1 MNAVRF
7 ISGKIRFKG
16 YLTLICVA
24 VSYLV
29 MIIAVAVSSG
39 FRTEIRKSLGEIY
52 GDVRITPMEEDLAT
66 GVVSVPRHPAFLEEL
81 QQLYCVESVNPCVS
95 RAGIVKQGDLV
106 HGVLFKGA
114 EDISFPDSIAFPLA
128 IPSRLSQMLE
138 ISQGDQLTAYFVG
151 EKTVVRK
158 FTVCRIYDAVL
169 SSDNQL
175 VCMTSLPVMQRV
187 NSWDSEQVSAFEL
200 RLKKEFRNSD
210 DDSLCGMD
218 IASTVYTFS
227 SEDEPTFISR
237 TLAQSYPTI
246 FSWFSFLDLN
256 VLVLLVL
263 MTIVAGFNVISGLL
277 ILLFENISTIGLL
290 KSMGMQDRGIAAVF
304 MRSAGLLTLRGMAIG
319 NALALA
325 FCLLQDSTHLLK
337 LNPANY
343 FLSFVPVHIDWSG
356 ILIADAI
363 SLIVIL
369 LLMLIPSLF
378 IAKVD
383 PASTIRVD

>member
-52 GDVRITPMEEDLAT
+52 GDVRITPMEENLAT

-81 QQLYCVESVNPCVS
+81 QQLYCVASVNPCVS
-95 RAGIVKQGDLV
+95 RAGIVRQGDLV

-114 EDISFPDSIAFPLA
+114 EDIAMPDSIAFPLA

-200 RLKKEFRNSD
+200 RLKKEFRNAD

-237 TLAQSYPTI
+237 TLSQSYPTI

-290 KSMGMQDRGIAAVF
+290 KAMGMTDKGIAAVF

>member
-95 RAGIVKQGDLV
+95 RAGIVRQGDLV

-114 EDISFPDSIAFPLA
+114 EDIAMPDSIAFPLA

-290 KSMGMQDRGIAAVF
+290 KAMGMTDKGIAAVF

>member
-106 HGVLFKGA
+106 DGVLFKGA

-175 VCMTSLPVMQRV
+175 VCMPSLPVMQRV

-237 TLAQSYPTI
+237 TLSQSYPTI

-290 KSMGMQDRGIAAVF
+290 KAMGMTDKGIAAVF

>member
-66 GVVSVPRHPAFLEEL
+66 GVVAVPRHPAFLEEL

-114 EDISFPDSIAFPLA
+114 EDIAMPDSIAFPLA

-138 ISQGDQLTAYFVG
+138 ITQGDQLTAYFVG

-290 KSMGMQDRGIAAVF
+290 KAMGMTDKGIAAVF

>member
-52 GDVRITPMEEDLAT
+52 GDVRIIPMEEDLAT

-114 EDISFPDSIAFPLA
+114 EDISLPDSIAFPLA

-227 SEDEPTFISR
+227 SEDEPTLISR

-290 KSMGMQDRGIAAVF
+290 KAMGMTDKGIAAVF

>member
-158 FTVCRIYDAVL
+158 FTVCMIYDAVL

-237 TLAQSYPTI
+237 TLSQSYPTI

-263 MTIVAGFNVISGLL
+263 MTIVAGFNVVSGLL

-290 KSMGMQDRGIAAVF
+290 KAMGMTDKGIAAVF

>member
-66 GVVSVPRHPAFLEEL
+66 GVVSVPRHPTFLEEL
-81 QQLYCVESVNPCVS
+81 QQLYCVESVNPCVN
-95 RAGIVKQGDLV
+95 RAGIVRQGNLV

-114 EDISFPDSIAFPLA
+114 EDISLPDSIAFPLA

-138 ISQGDQLTAYFVG
+138 ISQGDQLSAYFVG

>member
-81 QQLYCVESVNPCVS
+81 QQLYCVESVNPCVN
-95 RAGIVKQGDLV
+95 RAGIVRQGNLV

>member
-158 FTVCRIYDAVL
+158 FTVCMIYDAVL

-337 LNPANY
+337 LNPDNY

>member
-81 QQLYCVESVNPCVS
+81 QQLYCVESVNPCVN
-95 RAGIVKQGDLV
+95 RAGIVRQGDLV

>member
-158 FTVCRIYDAVL
+158 FTVCMIYDAVL

-290 KSMGMQDRGIAAVF
+290 KAMGMTDKGISAVF

>member
-1 MNAVRF
+1 MSAVRF

-16 YLTLICVA
+16 YLTLVCVA

-29 MIIAVAVSSG
+29 MIIAVSVSSG

-52 GDVRITPMEEDLAT
+52 GDVRIAPIEEDLAT
-66 GVVSVPRHPAFLEEL
+66 GAVSVPRHPAFREEL
-81 QQLYCVESVNPCVS
+81 EQLYCVESVRPCVT
-95 RAGIVKQGDLV
+95 RAGIVKEGDLV
-106 HGVLFKGA
+106 HGVLFKGS
-114 EDISFPDSIAFPLA
+114 EDISLPDSIAFPLA
-128 IPSRLSQMLE
+128 IPSRLSQILGV
-138 ISQGDQLTAYFVG
+138 SPGDQLTAYFVG
-151 EKTVVRK
+151 KKTVVRK

-175 VCMTSLPVMQRV
+175 VCLTSLPVMQRV

-200 RLKKEFRNSD
+200 RLKKEYLD
-210 DDSLCGMD
+210 ADAVCGID
-218 IASTVYTFS
+218 IASTVYAFS
-227 SEDEPTFISR
+227 SDDEPTFISR

-304 MRSAGLLTLRGMAIG
+304 MRSGGVLTLKGMVIG
-319 NALALA
+319 NVLALA

-337 LNPANY
+337 LDPANY

-356 ILIADAI
+356 ILAADAI

-378 IAKVD
+378 ISRVD
-383 PASTIRVD
+383 PASTIRVE

>member
-1 MNAVRF
+1 M
-7 ISGKIRFKG
+7 
-16 YLTLICVA
+16 
-24 VSYLV
+24 
-29 MIIAVAVSSG
+29 
-39 FRTEIRKSLGEIY
+39 
-52 GDVRITPMEEDLAT
+52 
-66 GVVSVPRHPAFLEEL
+66 
-81 QQLYCVESVNPCVS
+81 
-95 RAGIVKQGDLV
+95 
-106 HGVLFKGA
+106 
-114 EDISFPDSIAFPLA
+114 
-128 IPSRLSQMLE
+128 
-138 ISQGDQLTAYFVG
+138 G

-158 FTVCRIYDAVL
+158 FTVCKIYDAVL

-290 KSMGMQDRGIAAVF
+290 KAMCMQDRGIAAVF

-343 FLSFVPVHIDWSG
+343 FLSFVPVNIDWSG

>member
-95 RAGIVKQGDLV
+95 RAGIVRQGDLV

-175 VCMTSLPVMQRV
+175 VCITSLPVMQRV

>member
-237 TLAQSYPTI
+237 TLSQSYPTI

>member
-290 KSMGMQDRGIAAVF
+290 KAMGMIDKGIAAVF

>member
-1 MNAVRF
+1 
-7 ISGKIRFKG
+7 
-16 YLTLICVA
+16 
-24 VSYLV
+24 
-29 MIIAVAVSSG
+29 
-39 FRTEIRKSLGEIY
+39 
-52 GDVRITPMEEDLAT
+52 ME
-66 GVVSVPRHPAFLEEL
+66 V
-81 QQLYCVESVNPCVS
+81 
-95 RAGIVKQGDLV
+95 
-106 HGVLFKGA
+106 
-114 EDISFPDSIAFPLA
+114 
-128 IPSRLSQMLE
+128 
-138 ISQGDQLTAYFVG
+138 
-151 EKTVVRK
+151 
-158 FTVCRIYDAVL
+158 
-169 SSDNQL
+169 
-175 VCMTSLPVMQRV
+175 
-187 NSWDSEQVSAFEL
+187 
-200 RLKKEFRNSD
+200 
-210 DDSLCGMD
+210 
-218 IASTVYTFS
+218 ASTVYAFS
-227 SEDEPTFISR
+227 SESEPTMLSR
-237 TLAQSYPTI
+237 TLLQSYPTI

-290 KSMGMQDRGIAAVF
+290 KAMGMTDKGIAAVF

>member
-52 GDVRITPMEEDLAT
+52 GDVRITPMEENLAT

-95 RAGIVKQGDLV
+95 RAGIVRQGDLV

-114 EDISFPDSIAFPLA
+114 EDIAMPDSIAFPLA

-290 KSMGMQDRGIAAVF
+290 KAMGMTDKGIAAVF
-304 MRSAGLLTLRGMAIG
+304 LRSAGVLTLKGMAAG
-319 NALALA
+319 NAIALL
-325 FCLLQDSTHLLK
+325 FCLIQDSTHLLK
-337 LNPANY
+337 LDPHNY
-343 FLSFVPVHIDWSG
+343 FLSFVPVHIDWAG
-356 ILIADAI
+356 ILAADAV

-378 IAKVD
+378 ISKVN
-383 PASTIRVD
+383 PASTIRVE

>member
-29 MIIAVAVSSG
+29 MIVAVSVSSG

-52 GDVRITPMEEDLAT
+52 GDVRITPMEENLAT

-95 RAGIVKQGDLV
+95 RAGIVRQGDLV

-114 EDISFPDSIAFPLA
+114 EDIAMPDSIAFPLA

-246 FSWFSFLDLN
+246 FSGFSFLDLN

-290 KSMGMQDRGIAAVF
+290 KAMGMTDKGISAVF

>member
-29 MIIAVAVSSG
+29 MIVAVSVSSG
-39 FRTEIRKSLGEIY
+39 FRNEIRNSLGENY
-52 GDVRITPMEEDLAT
+52 GDVRLTPLEEDMTAGT
-66 GVVSVPRHPAFLEEL
+66 VSLPRHPAFMDRLE
-81 QQLYCVESVNPCVS
+81 QLYCVESVKPAVN

-106 HGVLFKGA
+106 HGVLFRGT
-114 EDISFPDSIAFPLA
+114 EVNDFPDSVAYPLA
-128 IPSRLSQMLE
+128 IPSRLSSML
-138 ISQGDQLTAYFVG
+138 SVKQGGQLTVYFVG
-151 EKTVVRK
+151 KKTVVRK
-158 FTVCRIYDAVL
+158 FQVCSIYDSVL

-175 VCMTSLPVMQRV
+175 VCQTTLPVMQRI
-187 NSWDSEQVSAFEL
+187 NTWDEDQVSAFEI
-200 RLKKEFRNSD
+200 RLKPAYRGEEAAAIA
-210 DDSLCGMD
+210 GMD
-218 IASTVYTFS
+218 IASTIYAFS
-227 SEDEPTFISR
+227 DESEPSVLSR
-237 TLAQSYPTI
+237 TLTQTYPTI

-290 KSMGMQDRGIAAVF
+290 KAMGMTDKGIAAVF
-304 MRSAGLLTLRGMAIG
+304 LRSAGVLTLKGMAAG
-319 NALALA
+319 NAIALL
-325 FCLLQDSTHLLK
+325 FCLIQDSTHLLK
-337 LNPANY
+337 LDPHNY
-343 FLSFVPVHIDWSG
+343 FLSFVPVHIDWAG
-356 ILIADAI
+356 ILAADAV

-378 IAKVD
+378 ISKVD
-383 PASTIRVD
+383 PASTIRVE

>member
-52 GDVRITPMEEDLAT
+52 GDVRITPMEEILAT

-95 RAGIVKQGDLV
+95 RAGIVRQGDLV
-106 HGVLFKGA
+106 HGVLIKGA
-114 EDISFPDSIAFPLA
+114 EDIAMPDSIAFPLA

-290 KSMGMQDRGIAAVF
+290 KAMGMTDKGIAAVF

>member
-52 GDVRITPMEEDLAT
+52 GDVRIIPMEEDLAT

-290 KSMGMQDRGIAAVF
+290 KAMGMTDKGIAAVF

-325 FCLLQDSTHLLK
+325 FYLLQDSTHLLK

>member
-138 ISQGDQLTAYFVG
+138 ITQGDQLTAYFVG

-290 KSMGMQDRGIAAVF
+290 KAMGMTDKGIAAVF

>member
-52 GDVRITPMEEDLAT
+52 GDVRITPMEENLAT

-95 RAGIVKQGDLV
+95 RAGIVRQGDLV

-114 EDISFPDSIAFPLA
+114 EDIAMPDSIAFPLA

-290 KSMGMQDRGIAAVF
+290 KAMGMTDKGIAAVF
-304 MRSAGLLTLRGMAIG
+304 LRSAGVLTLKGMAAG
-319 NALALA
+319 NAIALL
-325 FCLLQDSTHLLK
+325 FCLIQDSTHLLK
-337 LNPANY
+337 LDPHNY
-343 FLSFVPVHIDWSG
+343 FLSFVPVHIDWAG
-356 ILIADAI
+356 ILAADAV

-378 IAKVD
+378 ISKVD
-383 PASTIRVD
+383 PASTIRVE

>member
-175 VCMTSLPVMQRV
+175 VCITSLPVMQRV

>member
-106 HGVLFKGA
+106 QGVLFKGA
-114 EDISFPDSIAFPLA
+114 EDISLPDSIAFPLA

-290 KSMGMQDRGIAAVF
+290 KAMGMTDKGIAAVF

>member
-39 FRTEIRKSLGEIY
+39 FRTEIRKSLGDIY

-138 ISQGDQLTAYFVG
+138 ISQGDQLSAYFVG

-290 KSMGMQDRGIAAVF
+290 KAMGMTDKGIAAVF

>member
-114 EDISFPDSIAFPLA
+114 EDIAMPDSIAFPLA

-290 KSMGMQDRGIAAVF
+290 KAMGMTDKGIAAVF

>member
-16 YLTLICVA
+16 YLTIVCVA

-29 MIIAVAVSSG
+29 MIIAVTVSSG
-39 FRTEIRKSLGEIY
+39 FRNEIRASLSENY
-52 GDVRITPMEEDLAT
+52 GDVRLTPINEDLASAA
-66 GVVSVPRHPAFLEEL
+66 VSVPRHPSFMDRL
-81 QQLYCVESVNPCVS
+81 QQLPCVESVNPVVT
-95 RAGIVKQGDLV
+95 RAGIVKEGELV
-106 HGVLFKGA
+106 HGVLFKGV
-114 EDISFPDSIAFPLA
+114 ENSGLPDSLAFPLA
-128 IPSRLSQMLE
+128 IPSRLSQMLGIGE
-138 ISQGDQLTAYFVG
+138 GDKLTAYFVG

-158 FTVCRIYDAVL
+158 FTVCRVYEAVL

-175 VCMTSLPVMQRV
+175 VCQTSLPVMQRV
-187 NSWDSEQVSAFEL
+187 NAWNEKQVSAFEVK
-200 RLKKEFRNSD
+200 LKKEYRDEES
-210 DDSLCGMD
+210 GMEV
-218 IASTVYTFS
+218 ASTVYAFS
-227 SEDEPTFISR
+227 SESEPTMLSR
-237 TLAQSYPTI
+237 TLLQSYPTI

>member
-1 MNAVRF
+1 M
-7 ISGKIRFKG
+7 
-16 YLTLICVA
+16 
-24 VSYLV
+24 
-29 MIIAVAVSSG
+29 
-39 FRTEIRKSLGEIY
+39 
-52 GDVRITPMEEDLAT
+52 
-66 GVVSVPRHPAFLEEL
+66 
-81 QQLYCVESVNPCVS
+81 
-95 RAGIVKQGDLV
+95 

-290 KSMGMQDRGIAAVF
+290 KAMGMTDKGIAAVF

>member
-114 EDISFPDSIAFPLA
+114 EDISLPDSIAFPLA

-138 ISQGDQLTAYFVG
+138 ISQGDQLAAYFVG

-175 VCMTSLPVMQRV
+175 V
-187 NSWDSEQVSAFEL
+187 
-200 RLKKEFRNSD
+200 
-210 DDSLCGMD
+210 
-218 IASTVYTFS
+218 
-227 SEDEPTFISR
+227 
-237 TLAQSYPTI
+237 
-246 FSWFSFLDLN
+246 
-256 VLVLLVL
+256 
-263 MTIVAGFNVISGLL
+263 
-277 ILLFENISTIGLL
+277 
-290 KSMGMQDRGIAAVF
+290 
-304 MRSAGLLTLRGMAIG
+304 
-319 NALALA
+319 
-325 FCLLQDSTHLLK
+325 
-337 LNPANY
+337 
-343 FLSFVPVHIDWSG
+343 
-356 ILIADAI
+356 
-363 SLIVIL
+363 
-369 LLMLIPSLF
+369 
-378 IAKVD
+378 
-383 PASTIRVD
+383 

>member
-52 GDVRITPMEEDLAT
+52 GDVSITPMEEDLAT

-290 KSMGMQDRGIAAVF
+290 KSMGMQDQGIAAVF

>member
-114 EDISFPDSIAFPLA
+114 EDIAMPDSIAFPLA

-227 SEDEPTFISR
+227 SEAEPTFISR

-290 KSMGMQDRGIAAVF
+290 KAMGMTDKGIAAVF

>member
-138 ISQGDQLTAYFVG
+138 ISQGDQLSAYFVG

-290 KSMGMQDRGIAAVF
+290 KAMGMTDKGIAAVF

>member
-1 MNAVRF
+1 M
-7 ISGKIRFKG
+7 
-16 YLTLICVA
+16 
-24 VSYLV
+24 
-29 MIIAVAVSSG
+29 
-39 FRTEIRKSLGEIY
+39 
-52 GDVRITPMEEDLAT
+52 
-66 GVVSVPRHPAFLEEL
+66 
-81 QQLYCVESVNPCVS
+81 
-95 RAGIVKQGDLV
+95 

-114 EDISFPDSIAFPLA
+114 EDIALPDSIAFPLA

-138 ISQGDQLTAYFVG
+138 ITQGDQLTAYFVG

-237 TLAQSYPTI
+237 TLSQSYPTI

-290 KSMGMQDRGIAAVF
+290 KAMGMTDKGIAAVF

>member
-114 EDISFPDSIAFPLA
+114 EDIAMPDSIAFPLA